1 MLPSNV
7 YSVVLS
13 LEPAAAALVGV
24 IILQEPTDAVRWV
37 AIALLITASIGIT
50 ISHAR
55 VERRALEEGTAE
67 TITHFLPGAV
77 DSIGADLVQKTG
89 VITLPTTEQI
99 KLDRQAKETP
109 ARRFL
114 SNVEYP
120 SHLGYALGYNSTQ
133 ATLPLFSRG
142 TAACCR
148 CDLGGFLDQPQPS

>member
-1 MLPSNV
+1 M
-7 YSVVLS
+7 
-13 LEPAAAALVGV
+13 GV
-24 IILQEPTDAVRWV
+24 IILQEPTDAVRWI

-99 KLDRQAKETP
+99 RLDRQAKETRSEGSSP
-109 ARRFL
+109 
-114 SNVEYP
+114 
-120 SHLGYALGYNSTQ
+120 T
-133 ATLPLFSRG
+133 
-142 TAACCR
+142 
-148 CDLGGFLDQPQPS
+148 